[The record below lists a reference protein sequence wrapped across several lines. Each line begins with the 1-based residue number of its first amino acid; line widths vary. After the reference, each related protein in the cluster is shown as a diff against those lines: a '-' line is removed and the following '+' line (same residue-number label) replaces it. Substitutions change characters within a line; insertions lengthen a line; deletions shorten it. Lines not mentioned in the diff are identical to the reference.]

1 MSEQREER
9 FYVRGSTSF
18 ETFKAFR
25 AALEKMAGERLHEAW
40 YDDEANQK
48 FFESIDR
55 RHSEGDKHG

>member
-25 AALEKMAGERLHEAW
+25 AALEKMAGGRLAESW
-40 YDDEANQK
+40 YDDDAHEK
-48 FFESIDR
+48 FFGEIDN
-55 RHSEGDKHG
+55 RHAEDKENG